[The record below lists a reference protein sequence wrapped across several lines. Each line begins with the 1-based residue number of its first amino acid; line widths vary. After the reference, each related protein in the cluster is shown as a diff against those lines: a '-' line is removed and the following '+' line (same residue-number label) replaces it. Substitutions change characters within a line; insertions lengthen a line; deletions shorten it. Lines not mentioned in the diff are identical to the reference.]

1 MKSSSYVTINDI
13 EFTCDYDY
21 IPAWS
26 GHDRMVK
33 PEPEGIENL
42 TVEFDGLDFTELLKE
57 SVLETIEQR
66 ILERGEP
73 DEMDLA
79 RDELVRRGEA
89 E

>member
-21 IPAWS
+21 IPAMPTR
-26 GHDRMVK
+26 DRMQV

-42 TVEFDGLDFTELLKE
+42 TVEFDGLDFTDLLKE

-66 ILERGEP
+66 ILEQGEP

-79 RDELVRRGEA
+79 RGA